1 MGDKPFLGLV
11 VPFVPA
17 LGWIRAYEARD
28 FPRDLVA
35 GLSLAAFVI
44 PESLAYASLAQLPPV
59 SGLYCYLVAGIA
71 YAVFGTSRQL
81 AVGPTSALAITIATS
96 VVAMGDG
103 DLSRAVTLASAL
115 ALIVGVLCIAGRF
128 VGLANVAYFISDAI
142 LVGFKTGAALY
153 IASTQLPKLFGIE
166 GITGNVFQR
175 FGHVVLSLHET
186 HVFSLVVG
194 LAAIALFVTFGR
206 VFPGRPTTLF
216 VVVVAIAVMSAF
228 GLAETGIKIVG
239 EIPTGLPAI
248 SVPNVHL
255 SDISALLPIALAC
268 VLLAYG
274 ETISVARSFAQKHG
288 YDISP
293 EQELTALGA
302 ANVAT
307 GLAQGFPVAGGMS
320 QTAVNDMGGASSPFS
335 LLVTSGAIALTLVF
349 FAKFFHNLPEP
360 VLAAVVL
367 MAASH
372 MVRWDDLRELRFSSR
387 AEFRISLVAL
397 FGVLIFGLL
406 DGLLLAAAGSLIMLI
421 ANASRPPVVVLGR
434 EPIAGHFV
442 NRARYPEATEAA
454 GALVIRSAG
463 AWFYFNADHIR
474 RQIFDLL
481 DQAPSGIKTVVI
493 DFSLVPAIDVTAGG
507 VLRGLARSL
516 RARDIAIVL
525 AGLRDD
531 VRENLTAVG
540 AEQDLGPIAAHRTI
554 EDCLR
559 HRAGSSIPMK
569 SLE

>member
-11 VPFVPA
+11 APFVPA
-17 LGWIRAYEARD
+17 ADWIRAYKPTE

-59 SGLYCYLVAGIA
+59 TGLYCYLVAGIA

-81 AVGPTSALAITIATS
+81 AVGPTSALAITVATS
-96 VVAMGDG
+96 VFAMADG
-103 DLSRAVTLASAL
+103 DLSRALALASAL
-115 ALIVGVLCIAGRF
+115 ALMVGVVCIAGRF

-166 GITGNVFQR
+166 GISGNVFER
-175 FGHVVLSLHET
+175 FGHVIVSLHET

-206 VFPGRPTTLF
+206 IFPGRPTTLF
-216 VVVVAIAVMSAF
+216 VVVGAIAVMSAF

-248 SVPNVHL
+248 NVPNVHL
-255 SDISALLPIALAC
+255 SDISALVPIALAC
-268 VLLAYG
+268 VLLSYG

-320 QTAVNDMGGASSPFS
+320 QTAVNDMGVLSIFPAGDLGRNCSDAGNFYEILSQPARAGPGSRRADGS
-335 LLVTSGAIALTLVF
+335 IAHGAIGRS
-349 FAKFFHNLPEP
+349 PP
-360 VLAAVVL
+360 
-367 MAASH
+367 
-372 MVRWDDLRELRFSSR
+372 
-387 AEFRISLVAL
+387 VAL
-397 FGVLIFGLL
+397 FISCRVSHLAGRTLWRTIFR
-406 DGLLLAAAGSLIMLI
+406 I
-421 ANASRPPVVVLGR
+421 AERPAVGR
-434 EPIAGHFV
+434 GRV
-442 NRARYPEATEAA
+442 
-454 GALVIRSAG
+454 
-463 AWFYFNADHIR
+463 ADH
-474 RQIFDLL
+474 
-481 DQAPSGIKTVVI
+481 
-493 DFSLVPAIDVTAGG
+493 
-507 VLRGLARSL
+507 
-516 RARDIAIVL
+516 
-525 AGLRDD
+525 
-531 VRENLTAVG
+531 
-540 AEQDLGPIAAHRTI
+540 AHRERI
-554 EDCLR
+554 APAR
-559 HRAGSSIPMK
+559 RRPWA
-569 SLE
+569 